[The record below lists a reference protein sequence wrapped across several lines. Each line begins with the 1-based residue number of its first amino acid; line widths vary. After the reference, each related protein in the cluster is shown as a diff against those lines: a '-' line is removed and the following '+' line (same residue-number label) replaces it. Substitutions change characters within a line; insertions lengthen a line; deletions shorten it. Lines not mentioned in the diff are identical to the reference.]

1 MIAKI
6 LSAGLLGIDAYL
18 IDVEI
23 DIRNSHLPVW
33 STVGLP
39 ESAVK
44 EGKERVVSAIK
55 NSGYDFLYRKVTIN
69 LAPADTKK
77 AGTAFDLPVAIGL
90 MVASGTLHSE
100 MLGDTIFVGELSL
113 TGDLRPIPGVL
124 PMAVLAQQE
133 KIKRIIICK
142 KQIYEAVL
150 VSGVD
155 VYGFEK
161 LSEVVE
167 FLSGKIQVQ
176 PAKNEPAS
184 HENQTEEFSGDY
196 ADIFGQYQAKR
207 VMEIAASG
215 GHHVLLSGSPGS
227 GKTMLASRMPTILPA
242 LSFNESLA
250 TSKVY
255 SVMGMMRD
263 KYRLITRS
271 PFRDPHHSIS
281 NAGLI
286 GGGSFP
292 RPGEVS
298 LAHNGI
304 LFLDELTEFKR
315 HILELLRQPLESR
328 KVTISRAR
336 QSLTY
341 PAQFILVAS
350 CNPCPCGYLG
360 HLKVS
365 CRCTETQIYNYQAKL
380 SGPLLD
386 RIDLHIEVP
395 PVPYEDLRK
404 NKKHAENSQTIAERV
419 VATRAKQ
426 QGRFLQEGIQLNAS
440 MTGKMIKKFCVLD
453 DAGESILRV
462 AMEKYHLSARG
473 VDRLLKVGRT
483 IADMEKSENILSPHI
498 LEAVQYR
505 CGLSIKNSD
514 RS

>member
-18 IDVEI
+18 IDVEV

-90 MVASGTLHSE
+90 MVASGTLNSE
-100 MLGDTIFVGELSL
+100 MLHDTVFVGELSL
-113 TGDLRPIPGVL
+113 TGDLRPVPGIL

-133 KIKRIIICK
+133 KIKRVIICK
-142 KQIYEAVL
+142 KQIHEAVF

-167 FLSGKIQVQ
+167 FLSGKIQIF
-176 PAKNEPAS
+176 PAKNEPVS
-184 HENQTEEFSGDY
+184 QENQAEEFSGDY

-207 VMEIAASG
+207 VMEISASG
-215 GHHVLLSGSPGS
+215 GHHVLLSGPPGS
-227 GKTMLASRMPTILPA
+227 GKTMLASRMPSILPM
-242 LSFNESLA
+242 LSFNESLE

-263 KYRLITRS
+263 KYRLITRR

-315 HILELLRQPLESR
+315 PILELLRQPLESR
-328 KVTISRAR
+328 RVTISRAR

-360 HLKVS
+360 HPKVS
-365 CRCTETQIYNYQAKL
+365 CRCTEPQIHNYQAKL

-404 NKKHAENSQTIAERV
+404 NNRQTEASQTIAERV
-419 VATRAKQ
+419 VATREKQ
-426 QGRFLQEGIQLNAS
+426 RRRFSDGLVQLNAG
-440 MTGKMIKKFCVLD
+440 MTGKMIKKYCVLD
-453 DAGESILRV
+453 DDSESILRA
-462 AMEKYHLSARG
+462 AMEKFHLSARG
-473 VDRLLKVGRT
+473 VDRLLKVSRT

-505 CGLSIKNSD
+505 CGSGVKDSP
-514 RS
+514 